1 MRVIFGI
8 VLGAIITVAG
18 AYYRDSTYASPASA
32 NPEKPLVN
40 WDVAGELAGNTTRAV
55 RREFDRLIAR

>member
-8 VLGAIITVAG
+8 VLGAILTVAA
-18 AYYRDSTYASPASA
+18 AYYRDTTYASPTSA

-40 WDVAGELAGNTTRAV
+40 WDVAGDVAGNATRTI
-55 RREFDRLIAR
+55 RREFDRLISR